1 MIPPGVAEP
10 SLYLFTA
17 TLAVLLAGFS
27 KASAAGGIGLLAVP
41 LMAMAIAPQ
50 QAAAI
55 MLPIL
60 CALDLLGLWTYRR
73 ELDARLLWRLVPG
86 ALLGIVVGAL
96 VFKTLDVRWVKG
108 LLGLECLV
116 FALHRIASRRRG
128 GEPPTAADAPGRAF
142 FWSGVSGFTSTIAHA
157 GGPPLLQYLLPLR
170 IGKLT
175 LVATT
180 VYFFAVVNYVKLV
193 PYGLLGLLDTANLS
207 ASLLL
212 APIVPVGYWI
222 GHRFT
227 RMIPER
233 VFLLF
238 IDVSLVATG
247 AKLLWDAV
255 APGLR

>member
-1 MIPPGVAEP
+1 
-10 SLYLFTA
+10 
-17 TLAVLLAGFS
+17 AGFS

-73 ELDARLLWRLVPG
+73 EVDARLLGRLIPG
-86 ALLGIVVGAL
+86 ALAGIVVGAL

-108 LLGLECLV
+108 LLGVECLV
-116 FALHRIASRRRG
+116 FALHRIAMRRRH
-128 GEPPTAADAPGRAF
+128 GEAPPAAQHRGRAL

-157 GGPPLLQYLLPLR
+157 GGPPLLHYLLPLR
-170 IGKLT
+170 IGKLA

-193 PYGLLGLLDTANLS
+193 PYGLLALLETSNLC

-212 APIVPVGYWI
+212 APAVPVGCWI

-227 RMIPER
+227 RLFSARAIM
-233 VFLLF
+233 VF
-238 IDVSLVATG
+238 IDPTLVATG
-247 AKLLWDAV
+247 AKLLWDA
-255 APGLR
+255 

>member
-1 MIPPGVAEP
+1 MSGAAEP
-10 SLYLFTA
+10 SLYYLTA

-41 LMAMAIAPQ
+41 LMAIAIAPQ

-73 ELDARLLWRLVPG
+73 EMDARLLRRLIPG
-86 ALLGIVVGAL
+86 ALLGILVGAL
-96 VFKTLDVRWVKG
+96 VFRTLDVRWVKG
-108 LLGLECLV
+108 LLGVECLV
-116 FALHRIASRRRG
+116 FALHRIASRRRA
-128 GEPPTAADAPGRAF
+128 GEPPAATDSRGRAF
-142 FWSGVSGFTSTIAHA
+142 LWSGVSGFTSTLAHA

-193 PYGLLGLLDTANLS
+193 PYGWLGLLDAANLS

-212 APIVPVGYWI
+212 APVVPVGYWI

-233 VFLLF
+233 AFLVF
-238 IDVSLVATG
+238 IDVSLLATG

-255 APGLR
+255 SPGFG

>member
-1 MIPPGVAEP
+1 LIPAGVADP
-10 SLYLFTA
+10 SLYYLTA

-41 LMAMAIAPQ
+41 LMAIAIAPQ

-73 ELDARLLWRLVPG
+73 ALDARLLRRLIPG
-86 ALLGIVVGAL
+86 ALVGILVGAL
-96 VFKTLDVRWVKG
+96 VFRTLDVRWVKG
-108 LLGLECLV
+108 LLGVECLV
-116 FALHRIASRRRG
+116 FALHRIASRRHA
-128 GEPPTAADAPGRAF
+128 GEPPAVADSTGRALL
-142 FWSGVSGFTSTIAHA
+142 WSGVSGFTSTIAHA
-157 GGPPLLQYLLPLR
+157 GGPPLLQYLLPLG

-193 PYGLLGLLDTANLS
+193 PYGMLGLLDTANLG
-207 ASLLL
+207 ASLML
-212 APIVPVGYWI
+212 APVVPVGYWI

-233 VFLLF
+233 AFLRF

-255 APGLR
+255 LPGFG